1 LGFSGCNLA
10 PKKAMSLHAPI
21 QELSLDQID
30 MSLSDLRIMRPADL
44 DQMRR
49 SLEHHG
55 QLQPIVVR
63 QQEATYQ
70 LLDGFK
76 RCHCSEKLGWSSLR
90 GIVLDVTLCQGVAM
104 ILKYNRAGKGLED
117 YDQALIIY
125 SLRHDHALDQAGI
138 SQLTGYS
145 RSWVCRRLAL
155 LEKLSEPVQDA
166 LRMGLISNTH
176 ARSIVKLP
184 RGNQQAIT
192 EIITRHQLSS
202 RDTALLVDKF
212 LSSKSHKEQVYVLS
226 HPMDIIDNA
235 YRSKD
240 IFDARLSSKGNQV
253 LKSMELLMLQLNIFI
268 GQMHPLRLSETE
280 KRILRPRLGPL
291 EQRTKQVLSLI
302 NQNPL
307 I

>member
-1 LGFSGCNLA
+1 
-10 PKKAMSLHAPI
+10 MSLQAPI
-21 QELSLDQID
+21 QELLLDQID
-30 MSLSDLRIMRPADL
+30 MSLSDLRIMRPSDL
-44 DQMRR
+44 DKMRR
-49 SLEHHG
+49 SLEVHG

-104 ILKYNRAGKGLED
+104 ILKYNRAGKGLDD

-125 SLRHDHALDQAGI
+125 SLRHDHALDQVSI

-155 LEKLSEPVQDA
+155 VEKLSHPVQDA

-192 EIITRHQLSS
+192 EIITRDHLSC
-202 RDTALLVDKF
+202 RDTALLVDRY
-212 LSSKSHKEQVYVLS
+212 LSSKSSEEQDYVLS
-226 HPMDIIDNA
+226 HPMEVIRLAHTDKN
-235 YRSKD
+235 
-240 IFDARLSSKGNQV
+240 IFDTRLSEKGNRL
-253 LKSMELLMLQLNIFI
+253 LKAMELLILQLNIFI
-268 GQMHPLRLSETE
+268 GQINTPGLSETE
-280 KRILRPRLGPL
+280 KSILRPRLRQL
-291 EQRTKQVLSLI
+291 EEKTKLALSII

-307 I
+307 S